1 MSDQRR
7 CALVPPMAL
16 MLIVLL
22 ALDLLCPI
30 PSLCPASVSNSALN
44 PVQARGARA
53 RRRGPVHYVL
63 DEESPSSAQA
73 TSLIIASDDAVPS
86 T

>member
-1 MSDQRR
+1 MVDERR
-7 CALVPPMAL
+7 CVLVLQMAL

-30 PSLCPASVSNSALN
+30 PSWYPASVSNSALN

-63 DEESPSSAQA
+63 EEISPSSAPA
-73 TSLIIASDDAVPS
+73 TSLIINSDDPWPS